1 MDTSSQT
8 WMFPCKG
15 WWEVASNWHKSRPKL
30 CHIETYTS
38 IKCYWNHTKYIK
50 IPSANPANHLRVVVP
65 PMYRTLGFMFW
76 VQVVHNFGLPSTP
89 IISVFFGFRTP
100 LCSVSFGST
109 SAVFSEHPLPLWSS
123 SAVESPP
130 AETKSHCRFA
140 VGMGSPSGS
149 WRDTH
154 KKERFTGSYRFF
166 PWFLSM
172 LIPSLNHGDM
182 HPNSL
187 IHWMISFINILVN
200 LHSNIIWP
208 HIFHDLF
215 YPSPLNILTC
225 HSLGCSFNPLGA
237 RISRAKTFSFAAMD
251 ANPKATALDIYFIS
265 HNVS

>member
-1 MDTSSQT
+1 MDNGYS
-8 WMFPCKG
+8 C
-15 WWEVASNWHKSRPKL
+15 SNLDVFLQRLVRSCFKL
-30 CHIETYTS
+30 AQKPTQILSYWDIYYTS
-38 IKCYWNHTKYIK
+38 IKYCWNHTKYIK
-50 IPSANPANHLRVVVP
+50 IESANPANHLRVQNS
-65 PMYRTLGFMFW
+65 GFMFW
-76 VQVVHNFGLPSTP
+76 VQVFHNFGLPSTP
-89 IISVFFGFRTP
+89 IISIFLWISYPPFVRWASAQHQLFFLSIPYHFGLPRLLSHHLRKQKVTAD
-100 LCSVSFGST
+100 LVLGST
-109 SAVFSEHPLPLWSS
+109 
-123 SAVESPP
+123 
-130 AETKSHCRFA
+130 
-140 VGMGSPSGS
+140 SGS

-154 KKERFTGSYRFF
+154 KKDRFTRSYRFF
-166 PWFLSM
+166 PLFLSM

-251 ANPKATALDIYFIS
+251 PNPVATALDIYFIS